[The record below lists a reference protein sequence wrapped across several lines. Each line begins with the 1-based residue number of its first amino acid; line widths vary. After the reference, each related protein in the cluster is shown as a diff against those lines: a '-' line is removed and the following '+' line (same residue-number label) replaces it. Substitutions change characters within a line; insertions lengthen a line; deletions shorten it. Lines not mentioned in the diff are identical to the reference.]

1 MKKVKFNPKITFI
14 DEPVELA
21 LALRMS
27 RISDLPRQK
36 AILAHYKY
44 ILSPLFTETHREKM
58 RQYIKL
64 QNEHSTQ

>member
-14 DEPVELA
+14 EEPVELA

-27 RISDLPRQK
+27 RISDLPMQK
-36 AILAHYKY
+36 ALLARYKY